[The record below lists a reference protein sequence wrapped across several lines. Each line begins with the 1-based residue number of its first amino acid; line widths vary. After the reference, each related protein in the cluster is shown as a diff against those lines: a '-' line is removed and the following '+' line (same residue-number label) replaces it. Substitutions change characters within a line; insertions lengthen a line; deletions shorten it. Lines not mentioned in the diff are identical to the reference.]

1 MRQVNLSSPAAG
13 FAAPSAA
20 GFAAP
25 SAAAGVGR
33 SGNTDDTIVARL
45 FREVRVWRIYDGRFV
60 RCSIAQ
66 RVLRRGG
73 PG

>member
-1 MRQVNLSSPAAG
+1 MRQVNRSSP
-13 FAAPSAA
+13 AA

-45 FREVRVWRIYDGRFV
+45 FREVI
-60 RCSIAQ
+60 
-66 RVLRRGG
+66 
-73 PG
+73 PT